1 VKAGKGG
8 RQAGSD
14 TGFSLIEVL
23 AVLAILA
30 TLTAIGAPVAASV
43 TDASRAR
50 HAASFV
56 SSRFRLA
63 RQEALSRGV
72 NVGVVFDQQG
82 AVWSVRVCRDGN
94 RNGIRRADV
103 GSGVDPCVDGPY
115 AIGDVVP
122 HVNVAVDA
130 TIKGPSG
137 EAPSPDPVRFGSSDI
152 ASFSPLGSCTAG
164 SLFLRSAGG
173 AQFAVRVGGVTGR
186 IRVLR
191 YDSPKAGWKDE

>member
-1 VKAGKGG
+1 VRAGDGARQG
-8 RQAGSD
+8 RSD
-14 TGFSLIEVL
+14 SGFSVIELL
-23 AVLAILA
+23 AALVIVA

-43 TDASRAR
+43 TDTSRAR
-50 HAASFV
+50 HAAAFV

-63 RQEALSRGV
+63 RQEALGRGV
-72 NVGVVFDQQG
+72 NVGVVFDRQG
-82 AVWSVRVCRDGN
+82 AGWSVRVCRDGN
-94 RNGIRRADV
+94 RNGIRRADI
-103 GSGVDPCVDGPY
+103 GSGADPCVDGPY

-137 EAPSPDPVRFGSSDI
+137 EAPNADPVRFGASDI

-173 AQFAVRVGGVTGR
+173 AQFAVRIAGVTGR
-186 IRVLR
+186 LRVLR